1 MTGHPLDTGA
11 SESPLDAEALATFRR
26 TLLSARAVQETA
38 AQEHSATVS
47 ELTGQGDVDSL
58 LERELADA
66 SALRAQEG
74 LAEIDAALARI
85 DAGTYGSC
93 EACGLAIARE
103 RLEVIPQAR
112 LCVTCS
118 ASRRTPGHVGARG
131 GSQRLD
137 RTR

>member
-1 MTGHPLDTGA
+1 M
-11 SESPLDAEALATFRR
+11 
-26 TLLSARAVQETA
+26 SARAVEERA
-38 AQEHSATVS
+38 AQEHAATVS

-58 LERELADA
+58 LERELANA
-66 SALRAQEG
+66 SALRAQED

-103 RLEVIPQAR
+103 RLEVILQAR

-118 ASRRTPGHVGARG
+118 ASRRTPVHVGARG
-131 GSQRLD
+131 GSQG
-137 RTR
+137 